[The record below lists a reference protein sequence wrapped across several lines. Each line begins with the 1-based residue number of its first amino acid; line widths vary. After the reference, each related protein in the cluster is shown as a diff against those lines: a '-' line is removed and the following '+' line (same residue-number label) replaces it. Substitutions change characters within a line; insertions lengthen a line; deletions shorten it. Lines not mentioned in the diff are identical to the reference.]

1 MASGDL
7 RAARDDPT
15 SVAAGLSEILQESLK
30 ALAAAGQA
38 DMACRL
44 AGRACAVLRT
54 KNPEQWGRFNKLL
67 HRLGPMTGAVGTPR
81 PTAVDGSHQI
91 GPIGA
96 RRTGKAVR

>member
-7 RAARDDPT
+7 QATRDDPA
-15 SVAAGLSEILQESLK
+15 SIAAELSEILQEGLK
-30 ALAAAGQA
+30 ALAATGQV

-67 HRLGPMTGAVGTPR
+67 HRLGPMTGAVGTSR
-81 PTAVDGSHQI
+81 PTAVDGSHEI
-91 GPIGA
+91 GSIGA